1 VLETWELYGCYVRQV
16 NYNDANYATSEP
28 MTIAMNIRFD
38 NALQTPLGG
47 GIGADVGRT
56 VNDVITG

>member
-1 VLETWELYGCYVRQV
+1 
-16 NYNDANYATSEP
+16 

-38 NALQTPLGG
+38 NALQTPLSS
-47 GIGADVGRT
+47 GIGAQVART